1 MAVPAPPPGP
11 IGLGKSMAA
20 VAAGA
25 LSTILIYIIDAILKA
40 KGADALP
47 AGIEA
52 AVQTLVTT
60 AAVYFVPHDAFGG
73 S

>member
-1 MAVPAPPPGP
+1 MAVPAPPGP

-25 LSTILIYIIDAILKA
+25 LSTIIIYILDMILK
-40 KGADALP
+40 KEGMDALP

-52 AVQTLVTT
+52 AVQTLITT
-60 AAVYFVPHDAFGG
+60 VAVYITPHDIG
-73 S
+73 SS